1 MEEEISLGLKP
12 SSSSNWNIQTKKI
25 LQKCDYMPTNVKWML
40 LMYKRV
46 SQIWIV
52 SRLSQQNEGDA

>member
-1 MEEEISLGLKP
+1 MEQVISWGLKT
-12 SSSSNWNIQTKKI
+12 SYNSNWNIKTKQI